1 MRRGY
6 KAVMDVLDSM
16 ISDGVTLARSV
27 ELTAQWGKILSIGPR
42 HPVTLDDLHA
52 IEGSGLGDFR
62 RVVGDFHHR
71 LSDFV
76 HGIVVHRR
84 EVAIQEWR
92 NWVHPYKWL
101 RPDLVSPAPFL
112 QCKPHRTPGASGY
125 LVDPA
130 RIDEEFRKVWLW
142 RRGMLLLWISR
153 TCLLVLLILMFT
165 SLLLM
170 SLNLLMLWTG
180 ESWTGF

>member
-1 MRRGY
+1 
-6 KAVMDVLDSM
+6 MDVLDSM
-16 ISDGVTLARSV
+16 ISDEVTLARKV
-27 ELTAQWGKILSIGPR
+27 ELTAQWDKILSIGPR

-71 LSDFV
+71 LSDFI

-84 EVAIQEWR
+84 EGAIREWR
-92 NWVHPYKWL
+92 NWVREDPLVHPYKWL

-125 LVDPA
+125 LFDPG
-130 RIDEEFRKVWLW
+130 RIDEEFGKAWLW
-142 RRGMLLLWISR
+142 RRGMLLLCISGYR
-153 TCLLVLLILMFT
+153 ERAYWCC
-165 SLLLM
+165 
-170 SLNLLMLWTG
+170 
-180 ESWTGF
+180 